1 MVKSV
6 LIRTLA
12 NLLYISAHS
21 QVIGHANVVVD
32 DCVCYDRPGLPPE
45 GAHWPNRPGLV
56 RGLAQLAD

>member
-12 NLLYISAHS
+12 NLLYISTHS

-32 DCVCYDRPGLPPE
+32 DCVPE
-45 GAHWPNRPGLV
+45 LCMLGAVGMSC
-56 RGLAQLAD
+56 